1 MGPASHSASHN
12 YPRRASEWRAP
23 SWARCCGLLSA
34 DINLQLAPNIA
45 LEQLAASLCSETKTP
60 PTHSHVSG
68 RSSLFDSVRF
78 KFSLVTLCP
87 PPPPAPSMLLC
98 LDEPFVPLIDCS
110 RRISCWIWSA
120 FSARRHPAERFL
132 RRGRAEQ
139 CAVVAVATSPSDARA
154 RAQLTSSLSSE
165 SHCSHHHHQRQHQ
178 RQQHQQ
184 RWKKQRN

>member
-45 LEQLAASLCSETKTP
+45 LEQLAASLCGETKTP

-110 RRISCWIWSA
+110 LVGSLVGSGA
-120 FSARRHPAERFL
+120 L
-132 RRGRAEQ
+132 L
-139 CAVVAVATSPSDARA
+139 ARA
-154 RAQLTSSLSSE
+154 GTQLSVFCAEGAQNSAQLL
-165 SHCSHHHHQRQHQ
+165 Q
-178 RQQHQQ
+178 
-184 RWKKQRN
+184 